1 MIRPGGPANKRAK
14 VEPERFA
21 RLSRKLPSDAN
32 PAYMDRILAAIQDAT
47 LPTKLKLEVCR
58 KAFDESCDHCS
69 KSITDVLGRIEDPL
83 PDDAVDRLLATHY
96 VCRSIGNNLSTYF
109 AELRPIIERMLR
121 SAESE
126 VCEAGARL
134 ASLAALHHH
143 HAADIVDEALRG
155 GPQHRRGV
163 AKIAANNVVHSEC
176 RDWCEAKLVKLF
188 DDEDA
193 DVRRNAA
200 LCFSHV
206 HFDFSAF
213 DDTLETLRER
223 FEYYCF
229 QQLRHALECNPDLFS
244 AATVRR
250 ILAAPTIDT
259 QLNELFLHT
268 RRHGIPLYVLID
280 EYDNFAN
287 TILACRGSEAYHSF
301 THGGGFYRNF
311 FATLKAGA
319 GYGSGIERLFV
330 TGVSPITMDDVTSG
344 FNIGANLSLRP
355 EFNELLGFTEAEV
368 RAVLERYRRHGV
380 FDQDVDQAMAV
391 MGEWYN
397 GYRFAAGAPNDLYN
411 TDLVLYY
418 LKWSIPNRPPPDDP
432 IDRNIRIDYGKLRH
446 LLTVNQRLNG
456 NFDLLLVGSH
466 IKSLGKQGICSD

>member
-96 VCRSIGNNLSTYF
+96 VCRFIGNNLSTYF

-163 AKIAANNVVHSEC
+163 AEIAAINVAHSEC

-206 HFDFSAF
+206 LDP
-213 DDTLETLRER
+213 TLSR
-223 FEYYCF
+223 
-229 QQLRHALECNPDLFS
+229 
-244 AATVRR
+244 
-250 ILAAPTIDT
+250 
-259 QLNELFLHT
+259 
-268 RRHGIPLYVLID
+268 
-280 EYDNFAN
+280 
-287 TILACRGSEAYHSF
+287 
-301 THGGGFYRNF
+301 
-311 FATLKAGA
+311 
-319 GYGSGIERLFV
+319 
-330 TGVSPITMDDVTSG
+330 
-344 FNIGANLSLRP
+344 
-355 EFNELLGFTEAEV
+355 
-368 RAVLERYRRHGV
+368 
-380 FDQDVDQAMAV
+380 
-391 MGEWYN
+391 
-397 GYRFAAGAPNDLYN
+397 
-411 TDLVLYY
+411 
-418 LKWSIPNRPPPDDP
+418 
-432 IDRNIRIDYGKLRH
+432 
-446 LLTVNQRLNG
+446 
-456 NFDLLLVGSH
+456 
-466 IKSLGKQGICSD
+466 